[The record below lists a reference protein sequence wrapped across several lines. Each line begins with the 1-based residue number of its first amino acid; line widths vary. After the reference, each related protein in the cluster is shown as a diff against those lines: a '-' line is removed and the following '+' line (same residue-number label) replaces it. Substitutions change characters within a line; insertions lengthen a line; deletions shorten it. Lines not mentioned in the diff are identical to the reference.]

1 MMIFPDSLGE
11 LSLYRNQMKFSLL
24 LLCLTSWFL
33 ASCKTE
39 RHVENDPLNRTRIGD
54 DRMLEDKFAGNWK
67 PEDAAWYSAPGET
80 DKKKIAEREKS
91 VKRSQFEKVMSSS
104 RGKKDEENPKQW
116 DKRANY
122 EKEWSGT
129 KEKKTFEWPW
139 QKPDFKT
146 KQSNLTAD
154 YAARERVSKEGAKV
168 ARESGETTKD
178 AAKSFATADYDS
190 RRPAIKKTEQWQAAK
205 PEMHKGLNIIE
216 DRDKPKEDSGW
227 SVSDVRKFLNKD

>member
-1 MMIFPDSLGE
+1 MQFPDSLGAV
-11 LSLYRNQMKFSLL
+11 SLYPAGMKSSLL

-39 RHVENDPLNRTRIGD
+39 RHVENDSLNRTRIGD

-91 VKRSQFEKVMSSS
+91 VKRSQFEKVLSGS
-104 RGKKDEENPKQW
+104 RAKKDEKTPNQW

-122 EKEWSGT
+122 EKEWAGT

-139 QKPDFKT
+139 QKPDVKT
-146 KQSNLTAD
+146 KQSNLKKE
-154 YAARERVSKEGAKV
+154 YAGQERTSKEGSQV
-168 ARESGETTKD
+168 AREETETNRD
-178 AAKSFATADYDS
+178 SRKSYATEDYDS
-190 RRPAIKKTEQWQAAK
+190 HRPEIKKTEQWQAAK
-205 PEMHKGLNIIE
+205 PEMHHGLNIIE
-216 DRDKPKEDSGW
+216 DRDKPKKDSGW